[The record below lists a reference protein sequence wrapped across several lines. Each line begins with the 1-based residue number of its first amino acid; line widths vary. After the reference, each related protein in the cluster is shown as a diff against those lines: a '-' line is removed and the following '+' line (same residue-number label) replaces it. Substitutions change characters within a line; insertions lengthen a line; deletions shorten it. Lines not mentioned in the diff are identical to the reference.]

1 MSEICSM
8 DPNKTAIAEACLHAA
23 ESGTMDFPQ
32 IVMTL
37 VDAGFES
44 YGVDFRRGTAI
55 YYTPDGD
62 SIELPAP
69 AVRGP
74 VAKAFNA
81 DAIQAAIREA
91 QTNAPG
97 YTYLGFGAKV
107 RAAGCAS
114 YTVSFLG
121 RRAVYYGR
129 SAESH
134 VEPFPAGP

>member
-1 MSEICSM
+1 M
-8 DPNKTAIAEACLHAA
+8 DTSKTAIAEACLHGA

-32 IVMTL
+32 IVKTL
-37 VDAGFES
+37 MDAGFES
-44 YGVDFRRGTAI
+44 YCVDFRRGTAV
-55 YYTPDGD
+55 YYMSDGD
-62 SIELPAP
+62 SVELA
-69 AVRGP
+69 AASVRGP
-74 VAKAFNA
+74 VAKIFNA

-97 YTYLGFGAKV
+97 YTYLGFCAKV

-121 RRAVYYGR
+121 RRAVYYSR

-134 VEPFPAGP
+134 VEMFPAGP